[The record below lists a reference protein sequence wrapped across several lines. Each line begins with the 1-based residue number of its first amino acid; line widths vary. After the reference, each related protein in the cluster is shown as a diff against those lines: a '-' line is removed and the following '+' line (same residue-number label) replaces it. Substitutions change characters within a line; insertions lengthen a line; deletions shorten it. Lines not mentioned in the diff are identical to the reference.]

1 MFSFG
6 HAEGRDLRPT
16 LPSSHTDAVDE
27 ISLSVPRY
35 RREVGVVA
43 PVEGGTVRI
52 ELIDGAVQLFG
63 DPAGLRD
70 LARWCLSLSD
80 PSVPD
85 GRHIHLDPGYSPLS
99 SESVPL
105 LIARH
110 DSIDATPAPSL

>member
-1 MFSFG
+1 MVEARG
-6 HAEGRDLRPT
+6 KPVQLTLAPGR
-16 LPSSHTDAVDE
+16 HTDAVNE
-27 ISLSVPRY
+27 ITLSVPRY

-43 PVEGGTVRI
+43 PVEGGTVRV
-52 ELIDGAVQLFG
+52 ELGDGAVQLFG
-63 DPAGLRD
+63 DAAGLRD

-85 GRHIHLDPGYSPLS
+85 GRHIHLDAGHTPLS

-110 DSIDATPAPSL
+110 DSIDATRPV

>member
-1 MFSFG
+1 M
-6 HAEGRDLRPT
+6 
-16 LPSSHTDAVDE
+16 DE
-27 ISLSVPRY
+27 IFLSVPRY
-35 RREVGVVA
+35 RRDVGVVA
-43 PVEGGTVRI
+43 PVEGGTLHV
-52 ELIDGAVQLFG
+52 ELVDGTVQLSA

-85 GRHIHLDPGYSPLS
+85 GMHIHLDPGYIPLS

-110 DSIDATPAPSL
+110 DGIDATPVS

>member
-1 MFSFG
+1 
-6 HAEGRDLRPT
+6 
-16 LPSSHTDAVDE
+16 VDE

-43 PVEGGTVRI
+43 PVEGGMLRV
-52 ELIDGAVQLFG
+52 ELVDGIVQLFG

-85 GRHIHLDPGYSPLS
+85 AGHIHLEPGYDPLS
-99 SESVPL
+99 SDSAPVL
-105 LIARH
+105 FARH
-110 DSIDATPAPSL
+110 DSIAASEHGR